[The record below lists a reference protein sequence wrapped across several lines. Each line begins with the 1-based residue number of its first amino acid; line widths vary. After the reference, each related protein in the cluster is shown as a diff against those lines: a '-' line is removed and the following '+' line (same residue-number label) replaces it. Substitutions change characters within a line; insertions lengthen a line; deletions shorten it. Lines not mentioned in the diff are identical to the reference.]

1 MSLESVFTRAWQ
13 QQSAWLWGLAPL
25 SWFYGGL
32 FKLNKFC
39 HDCGIKAV
47 YHAPVPVIVIG
58 NINVGGSGKTPFII
72 ALIEYLHK
80 LGLTIGVI
88 SRGYGGQV
96 DKMPLLVTT
105 DSSPDV
111 VGDEP
116 ALIVRQTGVAMAVC
130 PNRQQAIELLLEHHA
145 DIRLILSDDG
155 LQHHALHR
163 DAEWIVVDVVRGF
176 GNRQLLPMGYLREP
190 VSRLLDNVSID
201 SAGMDNVGMDNVGM
215 DNAGIQTE
223 LLFHVTGLDGNLKY
237 HITQL
242 APNLHTLPY
251 LSQTSPLAN
260 IPTMT
265 LCTDNVISL
274 SAWASHHA
282 WETQMNDD
290 GQCLQAQGLQAQGLQ
305 AQCLQAQAV
314 IAMTGIGYPKRFF
327 NSLSKLGFSITPVIL
342 PDHHQYAM
350 TDFIKLN
357 NLPKL
362 PIIVTTKDAIKIF
375 TLFHHMTDDER
386 QFWANWQQR
395 IWVLPITADLSTAVY
410 QRLHQQLQALAIL

>member
-190 VSRLLDNVSID
+190 VSRLLDDVGIDGVGID
-201 SAGMDNVGMDNVGM
+201 SAGMDNVGM

-242 APNLHTLPY
+242 APNLHALPY

-290 GQCLQAQGLQAQGLQ
+290 GQCLQAR
-305 AQCLQAQAV
+305 CLQAQAV

-342 PDHHQYAM
+342 PDHHQYVM

-357 NLPKL
+357 HLPKL

-386 QFWANWQQR
+386 QFWENWQQR

>member
-190 VSRLLDNVSID
+190 VSRLLDD
-201 SAGMDNVGMDNVGM
+201 VGMDNVGM

-242 APNLHTLPY
+242 APNLHALPY
-251 LSQTSPLAN
+251 LSQTSPLVN

-290 GQCLQAQGLQAQGLQ
+290 G
-305 AQCLQAQAV
+305 QCLQAQAV

-342 PDHHQYAM
+342 PDHHQYVM

-386 QFWANWQQR
+386 QFWENWQQR